1 MNRTRITTHR
11 TLIILL
17 LLTAVLASACKA
29 GPSPTIVK
37 AATAAESDSAG
48 LTALVSNG
56 LAFPAVP
63 WAQSSPCEGNPACER
78 LYVLQNGQVNRLN
91 GPAQGLQAQALPMEK
106 SRYVMDTGS
115 PSPDGNWIAF
125 TSIGYETGGPVW
137 LQNTASGEWT
147 NLIAAVNQAKPGGQ
161 EPLPEDW
168 LWSIIGWFPDSQRL
182 LVGPADLARVDV
194 IDTQTHTHQMI
205 PIQTAGMSGSE
216 FVDLAPDGRG
226 FTYLGV
232 NAEQTEQ
239 VLYTYTLSSGETSV
253 LLSQP
258 FQQGRIKYPRYAPD
272 GRSIAYI
279 LREGHPTSGLTY
291 AIDLLNV
298 QAKTTSELMRGNLS
312 QTALHWSP
320 DGRYIAFTQ
329 QETAAPLITAGGT
342 ASPEPVR
349 SNVWVVSVTDKIVEQ
364 ITFIDGQARS
374 PAWAGDAKTLAFITH
389 DGQVGVTS
397 IDQPGTIWQAA
408 GPSPETPYLSNAF
421 FLP

>member
-1 MNRTRITTHR
+1 MNRTRIPTHS
-11 TLIILL
+11 TLILL
-17 LLTAVLASACKA
+17 LMLIAVLASACNA
-29 GPSPTIVK
+29 SPTATIAK
-37 AATAAESDSAG
+37 AATTAESDGAG
-48 LTALVSNG
+48 LTTLAADG
-56 LAFPAVP
+56 LAFPAVV
-63 WAQSSPCEGNPACER
+63 WAQSSPCEGNPACDR
-78 LYVLQNGQVNRLN
+78 LYVLQNGQVNRLD
-91 GPAQGLQAQALPMEK
+91 GPAQGLQAQALPVEK

-147 NLIAAVNQAKPGGQ
+147 NLIAAVNHEKPGDQ

-168 LWSIIGWFPDSQRL
+168 MWSIIGWFPDSQRL

-194 IDTQTHTHQMI
+194 IDTQTYTHQMI
-205 PIQTAGMSGSE
+205 PIHTAGMSGSE
-216 FVDLAPDGRG
+216 FVDLAPDGSG

-239 VLYTYTLSSGETSV
+239 VLYVYSLSSGETSV

-279 LREGHPTSGLTY
+279 LCEGHPTSGLTY

-298 QAKTTSELMRGNLS
+298 QTKATGELMRGNLG

-320 DGRYIAFTQ
+320 DGQYIAFTQ
-329 QETAAPLITAGGT
+329 QETAAPLIAAEGS

-349 SNVWVVSVTDKIVEQ
+349 SNVWVVSVADKNVEQ
-364 ITFIDGQARS
+364 ITSIDGQARS
-374 PAWAGDAKTLAFITH
+374 PAWAGDGKTLAFVTH